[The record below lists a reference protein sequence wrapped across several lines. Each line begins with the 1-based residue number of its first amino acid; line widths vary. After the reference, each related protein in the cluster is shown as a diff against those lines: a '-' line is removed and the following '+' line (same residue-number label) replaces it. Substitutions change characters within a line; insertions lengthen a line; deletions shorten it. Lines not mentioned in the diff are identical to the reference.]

1 MLTLKWSIKALIDF
15 DEAQA
20 YIAQENPFAAQAV
33 ADRIWQ
39 ASLRLPE
46 TPHIGRPGVEL
57 GTRHWVVLRT
67 PYLIVYRV
75 KGEVLEILRVWHGRR
90 DWMNRE
96 AP

>member
-20 YIAQENPFAAQAV
+20 YIAQENPFAAQTV
-33 ADRIWQ
+33 AERIWQ

-46 TPHIGRPGVEL
+46 TPHIGRLDLEGD
-57 GTRHWVVLRT
+57 TRHWVVQRT

-90 DWMNRE
+90 DWMKRE
-96 AP
+96 D